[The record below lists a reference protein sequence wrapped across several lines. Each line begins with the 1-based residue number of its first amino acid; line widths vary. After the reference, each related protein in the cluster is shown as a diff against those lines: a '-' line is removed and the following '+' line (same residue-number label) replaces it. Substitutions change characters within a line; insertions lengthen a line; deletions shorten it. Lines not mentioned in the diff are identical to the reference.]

1 MILQILIAFLSIHIP
16 SSLCITP
23 AYYAAPAPVYSYAI
37 PAAPKAAVIHTPIT
51 YAAEPIHPDVEKI
64 DPNPSYHF
72 KYGVNDPSTGDY
84 KSQEEY
90 RKDGIVQ
97 GTYSLAEPDGTIR
110 TVHYTADHINGFN
123 AVVDRHSAKAV
134 HAVPAVHAAP
144 VVHTAPVVPAKYH
157 AVVSTPYYSAPAVSH
172 VVPALH
178 YASPY
183 PYKAPYAYAAYHR

>member
-1 MILQILIAFLSIHIP
+1 M
-16 SSLCITP
+16 CITP
-23 AYYAAPAPVYSYAI
+23 DYYAPAPVYSYAY
-37 PAAPKAAVIHTPIT
+37 PSVPKATLLHAPVA
-51 YAAEPIHPDVEKI
+51 YAAAPIHPDVEKI

-84 KSQEEY
+84 KTQEEY

-123 AVVDRHSAKAV
+123 AVVDKHSAKTAVAAV
-134 HAVPAVHAAP
+134 HAVPSIHAAP
-144 VVHTAPVVPAKYH
+144 VAPVVTAAKYH
-157 AVVSTPYYSAPAVSH
+157 ALVPSPYYAAPAIHSL
-172 VVPALH
+172 PTYS

-183 PYKAPYAYAAYHR
+183 PYNTYHR